1 MNKKVKII
9 LSHGIFSK
17 GSGKNSV
24 DKLAPLLI
32 QEGYS
37 VEQFNYGYIGIAMAL
52 ISNNWIAK
60 RLAKIISE
68 AAKDYDV
75 IVYVAH
81 SNGCAVGHIASSKIK
96 GVLLERYDMTNLQYV
111 YIAPALGR
119 HQYPDNYL
127 VNKVTVL
134 HSMSDKVLRA
144 AGVWGRTM
152 RRFRLILPT
161 LPYGELGRKG
171 YPTGVPMPYNNISFS
186 RQQFDHGDYFK
197 DENLRSIISI
207 IKGVI

>member
-24 DKLAPLLI
+24 DKLKPLLVNA
-32 QEGYS
+32 GYS
-37 VEQFNYGYIGIAMAL
+37 VDEFNYGYIGLAMAL

-60 RLAKIISE
+60 RLTKVINKAVKE
-68 AAKDYDV
+68 YDSV
-75 IVYVAH
+75 IYVAH
-81 SNGCAVGHIASSKIK
+81 SNGCAVGHIASDKIA
-96 GVLLERYDMTNLQYV
+96 ENYTNLQYV
-111 YIAPALGR
+111 YIAPALER
-119 HQYPDNYL
+119 HQYPNPSAID
-127 VNKVTVL
+127 KVTVL
-134 HSMSDKVLRA
+134 HSNYDKVLRA
-144 AGVWGRTM
+144 AGVWGRTL

-171 YPTGVPMPYNNISFS
+171 YPPSIPMPYNNINFS
-186 RQQFDHGDYFK
+186 RQRFDHGDYFK
-197 DENLRSIISI
+197 DKNLKTIVNI